1 MRFGNQAMT
10 NRKKEKIIL
19 NLWCYLFLS
28 MTLVFYIL
36 FQGWPIVSSIYYST
50 IKWSGLTT
58 GSVFIGLENYKNILQ
73 DELYWNAFF
82 NSFKFTVKYV
92 PIILVISMLLA
103 LVLNSKTLG
112 AKNVYRTL
120 FFVPVVTTASI
131 IGIIMIFIFGSQGPL
146 NVLLKKL
153 AITNKSI
160 SFLSS
165 GKYAFNTVVAIAVW
179 KDCGTYMIYW
189 IAGLQ
194 SVPREMYEA
203 AELDGASPFTT
214 FFKIVLPLIAPI
226 AGIITILC
234 TINSLKVFDIIK
246 TMTEGG
252 PFYKTDVVGTYV
264 YRLAFSSEIGLPR
277 VGYASSGA
285 IIFGITVIF
294 IVFISNLL
302 RSKFKKQRT
311 IF

>member
-1 MRFGNQAMT
+1 MRLQNQS
-10 NRKKEKIIL
+10 NIYRKKEKIKL

-28 MTLVFYIL
+28 LTLVFYIL

-50 IKWSGLTT
+50 VKWSGLTS
-58 GSVFIGLENYKNILQ
+58 GSVFVGLENYKNILH

-82 NSFKFTVKYV
+82 NSFKFTIRYV
-92 PIILVISMLLA
+92 PIILIVSLLLA
-103 LVLNSKTLG
+103 LVLNNQRLGGKT
-112 AKNVYRTL
+112 VYRTI

-131 IGIIMIFIFGSQGPL
+131 IGIIMIFIFGFQGPL
-146 NVLLKKL
+146 NILLRKL
-153 AITNKSI
+153 AITHKSI

-214 FFKIVLPLIAPI
+214 FFKVVLPLIAPI
-226 AGIITILC
+226 AGIITVLC

-277 VGYASSGA
+277 VGYASAGA

-302 RSKFKKQRT
+302 RSRFKSQRN
-311 IF
+311 F